1 MTRSRPLF
9 FFFAVVNVITN
20 YLRAL
25 NSKGPGLLIDA
36 PRGTNITGMYFS
48 YYNNYHLFSFLPL
61 CYSAILRR
69 LHLLN
74 IAILQL
80 RS

>member
-1 MTRSRPLF
+1 VTRSRPLFF

-48 YYNNYHLFSFLPL
+48 YYNNNNYHVFSFLPL
-61 CYSAILRR
+61 CYSAIL
-69 LHLLN
+69 
-74 IAILQL
+74 
-80 RS
+80 